1 MRLSGIRDIVHGER
15 WSLHLF
21 GLSAALRRRDCRRS
35 RGDDIQCKLQHV
47 HPGSFIGVFVFFR
60 LLFGAIEGVRKKRI
74 SGKIGLHEKGKNGVH
89 TKEIFLP
96 RTTFLFDTD
105 QDDRFGPYHFRLG
118 NRVRECRVAAG
129 YFFNRDVRLKVFFGD
144 KVMTG
149 LSGFVTI
156 VPSPILFNG
165 NQ

>member
-1 MRLSGIRDIVHGER
+1 MRLSGIRGIVYGER

-21 GLSAALRRRDCRRS
+21 GLSAAVRRRDCRRS

-60 LLFGAIEGVRKKRI
+60 LLFGAIEGARKKTDFRENR
-74 SGKIGLHEKGKNGVH
+74 SARKGKNGVQ

-96 RTTFLFDTD
+96 RITFLFDTD

-118 NRVRECRVAAG
+118 DRVRDCRVAAG
-129 YFFNRDVRLKVFFGD
+129 YFFNRDVRPKVVFGD
-144 KVMTG
+144 KIMTG